1 MRRYKSVPSMFILAA
16 FGSFLSVGQSWGQSV
31 PPPRL
36 LYVMP
41 PGGQAGSSFEIL
53 LTGQDIDTAESL
65 HFNFPGVTAER
76 LGSEKAP
83 APMDPK
89 LKKQP
94 AKMQAGLL
102 SQKFKMT
109 LPANA
114 PLGIQDVR
122 IVTKGGVSNP

>member
-1 MRRYKSVPSMFILAA
+1 MRCQALFVAA
-16 FGSFLSVGQSWGQSV
+16 FVGLLTAAQAWGQNV

-53 LTGQDIDTAESL
+53 LTGQDIDTADGL

-76 LGSEKAP
+76 LGSEKTSQP
-83 APMDPK
+83 VDPK

-94 AKMQAGLL
+94 AKMQGLL
-102 SQKFKMT
+102 SQKFKVT

-114 PLGIQDVR
+114 PLGIQDIR
-122 IVTKGGVSNP
+122 IVSKGV